1 MRRRPNQL
9 LLRLFYAS
17 LIILAAMHPTTA
29 GQLAETTVSLALAI
43 VQGAADGAA
52 ANPGA
57 AAIAAL
63 GVYVAHQVRTHRP
76 RTARHH

>member
-1 MRRRPNQL
+1 MRRHPNQL

-17 LIILAAMHPTTA
+17 LLILAAMHPETI
-29 GQLAETTVSLALAI
+29 GHLAQMAVTLLLAI

-57 AAIAAL
+57 AAIAAGL
-63 GVYVAHQVRTHRP
+63 IYIAHQIRTHQT
-76 RTARHH
+76 RTARH